1 MNWYFE
7 VEQDRRVR
15 CESDVNFDDARKE
28 LEWPEEAENFLEWE
42 LTALPGWKGF
52 WFKDIKTN
60 EVLVLTKEG
69 DILDTPWEICKERN
83 DWVEAV
89 ATDEQNQLLRNYF
102 ASVEDIE
109 VVDAEVLTGEIE
121 HVVTTW
127 NSRSKKEKNQLKN
140 SKYE

>member
-1 MNWYFE
+1 ME
-7 VEQDRRVR
+7 R
-15 CESDVNFDDARKE
+15 
-28 LEWPEEAENFLEWE
+28 
-42 LTALPGWKGF
+42 F

-102 ASVEDIE
+102 AEDIE

-121 HVVTTW
+121 HVVTTETPAP
-127 NSRSKKEKNQLKN
+127 KEKIN
-140 SKYE
+140 